1 MSREADR
8 PVFLFTQHRSGGTLL
23 ARALNCHPGLL
34 IWGEHGGVVN
44 HLAAL
49 DATVRALGP
58 LMERPQYRGARG
70 RALLKEEAAGSFDPW
85 AHPFDHAA
93 WRGLCRLMLR
103 GTFAHHATPA
113 QRWGFKEIRYHRP
126 ETAGLLQQLF
136 PGAQFVLLR
145 REIRAL
151 CRSNLLVDWSLDLL
165 SADGTTESPASARQA
180 VADCLFTLLAMR
192 AGFDEIEARFAP
204 DVLPVAYETLDQ
216 AETIA
221 GVFRFLGLPVRPGVM
236 EAVRATLARRLGET
250 PPQGAGCI
258 TRPFVDATI
267 DEMLPSVA
275 AEVAATDPADLPAKI
290 LARRYA
296 FLAGDHGLRGSGY
309 TSLL

>member
-1 MSREADR
+1 MSRATDR

-49 DATVRALGP
+49 DATVRAFGP

-70 RALLKEEAAGSFDPW
+70 RVLLKEGAAGSFDPW

-93 WRGLCRLMLR
+93 WLGLCRLLLR

-126 ETAGLLQQLF
+126 ETAALLRQLF

-145 REIRAL
+145 REIRTL
-151 CRSNLLVDWSLDLL
+151 CRSNLLVAWSLDMLA
-165 SADGTTESPASARQA
+165 ADGTAGDPARARQA
-180 VADCLFTLLAMR
+180 VADCLFVLLAMR

-204 DVLPVAYETLDQ
+204 DVLPVAYETLHR
-216 AETIA
+216 AETVAEI
-221 GVFRFLGLPVRPGVM
+221 FRFLGLPARPGVM
-236 EAVRATLARRLGET
+236 EAVRGTLARRLGET
-250 PPQGAGCI
+250 GPESAGCI
-258 TRPFVDATI
+258 TRAFVDGTI
-267 DEMLPSVA
+267 EELLPAVT
-275 AEVAATDPADLPAKI
+275 AEVAATDPADLPARVR
-290 LARRYA
+290 ARRYA

-309 TSLL
+309 SSMF